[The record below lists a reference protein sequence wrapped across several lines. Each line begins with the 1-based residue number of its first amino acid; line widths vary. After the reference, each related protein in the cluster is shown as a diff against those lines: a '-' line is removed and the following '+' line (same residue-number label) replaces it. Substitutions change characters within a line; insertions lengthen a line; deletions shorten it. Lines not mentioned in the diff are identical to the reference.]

1 MRENSILDQ
10 VQSQEITLSDILGDS
25 ISKEDALAI
34 IKSNQKAWQLFTDFP
49 DEEQEKLITFIQGGR
64 GLPILYGNFFK
75 YIMDP
80 ETHPHRLEQFL
91 SAILNQKIHIR
102 SILPRDGIKLSE
114 QGSLVIMDIV
124 AELKDGSIIDV
135 EMQKVGYQFS
145 GERSSC
151 YASDL
156 VMRQYNRIKSKRKKE
171 FSFKDMKPVYLII
184 LMEHS
189 AKEFLTVAPKYLHR
203 GIHSFDS
210 GAKINLLTNILYI
223 SLDTFHAAVHNISN
237 LSDAWLTFLSS
248 DNPEDILKLVKA
260 YPEFIECYHDIAEF
274 RRNPEELMT
283 MHTDAFRIAEE
294 NTVKY
299 MCEEQQKEI
308 AELRRSGEEKDK
320 INAAQQKELEEKN
333 KINRTQQNQ
342 IVVQQNQINEQ
353 QSQIREQQS
362 QIDELR
368 KQLEAL
374 QAVITSAT

>member
-1 MRENSILDQ
+1 MMLQFLYQKNIL
-10 VQSQEITLSDILGDS
+10 
-25 ISKEDALAI
+25 
-34 IKSNQKAWQLFTDFP
+34 FP
-49 DEEQEKLITFIQGGR
+49 EEEQEKLITFIQGGR
-64 GLPILYGNFFK
+64 GLPILYDNFFK

-91 SAILNQKIHIR
+91 SAILNQKIHIK

-156 VMRQYNRIKSKRKKE
+156 VMRQYNRIKSKRRKD

-189 AKEFLTVAPKYLHR
+189 AKEFLAVAPRYLHR

-210 GAKINLLTNILYI
+210 GAKINFLTNILYI
-223 SLDTFHAAVHNISN
+223 SLDTFHSAIHNISN
-237 LSDAWLTFLSS
+237 QSDAWLTFLSS
-248 DNPEDILKLVKA
+248 DNPEDILRLVKA

-299 MCEEQQKEI
+299 MCEAQQMEI
-308 AELRRSGEEKDK
+308 EELKRSGEEKDTT
-320 INAAQQKELEEKN
+320 IAE
-333 KINRTQQNQ
+333 QQN
-342 IVVQQNQINEQ
+342 
-353 QSQIREQQS
+353 

-368 KQLEAL
+368 KRLESLEAR
-374 QAVITSAT
+374 ITLEP